1 VIRARLAVQATDDIA
16 PFGVVS
22 WRGPHEIGRL
32 SALHVAGL
40 HDDHPRAF
48 RAGVKPEAVGWSN
61 ALLNDLEEDKA
72 ARSVVFGLL
81 AEMSGFYAPSLGGN

>member
-1 VIRARLAVQATDDIA
+1 
-16 PFGVVS
+16 
-22 WRGPHEIGRL
+22 
-32 SALHVAGL
+32 
-40 HDDHPRAF
+40 
-48 RAGVKPEAVGWSN
+48 VKPEAVGWSN

>member
-1 VIRARLAVQATDDIA
+1 VQATDDIA

-22 WRGPHEIGRL
+22 CRSPHEISRL
-32 SALHVAGL
+32 SALHVVGL

-48 RAGVKPEAVGWSN
+48 RADVKPEAVGWSN

-72 ARSVVFGLL
+72 ARAVVFGLL
-81 AEMSGFYAPSLGGN
+81 KEMARK